1 VAAFIAAQRE
11 QHGVPYA
18 TACRALG
25 VSPAWFHKWRH
36 GDPSPRHARRIALA
50 AEVARLFAAHHGRY
64 GSPRIAAELRDGGW
78 RVGVNTVAQL
88 MREQGLVAR
97 APRRR
102 RVTTRPGRGRWRAPD
117 LIGRDFAAEQVN
129 RKWYGDATE
138 IATGEGRLFLD
149 SVLDM
154 GSRRI
159 VGFALGEHHDTA
171 LAYAALAM
179 AVAVRG
185 GKEAIAGVVFHTD
198 QGSEYAA
205 GAFRAACTRLG
216 IAQSMGRVGSALDN
230 AVIESWHSTLEF
242 ELRRLEQF
250 PTKAAAR
257 TAVVAWIEDYN
268 SQRRHSALGMRSPI
282 DYEHT
287 STAGPAPRSAA

>member
-1 VAAFIAAQRE
+1 MAAFIAAQGE

-25 VSPAWFHKWRH
+25 VSPAWFYKWRH

-64 GSPRIAAELRDGGW
+64 GSPRIAADLREGGW
-78 RVGVNTVAQL
+78 RVSVNTVAQL

-97 APRRR
+97 PPRRR
-102 RVTTRPGRGRWRAPD
+102 RSTTRPGRGRWRAPD
-117 LIGRDFAAEQVN
+117 LIGRNFATDQVN
-129 RKWYGDATE
+129 CKWYGDGTE
-138 IATGEGRLFLD
+138 ITTGEGRLFLD

-159 VGFALGEHHDTA
+159 VGFALGEHHDSE
-171 LAYAALAM
+171 LAYAALVM

-250 PTKAAAR
+250 STKAAAR